1 MMTSSVGEDFDPNK
15 NIIYCFT
22 RILQPMSM
30 NIFVNMKTQH
40 EKINFIRAKIDSE
53 QLFMKLDFKDIEFLY
68 YLSKKSSPPG

>member
-1 MMTSSVGEDFDPNK
+1 MASSTEEFDPNK
-15 NIIYCFT
+15 SIIYCFT

-30 NIFVNMKTQH
+30 NLFVNMKTQH

-68 YLSKKSSPPG
+68 YLAQKSSPPD